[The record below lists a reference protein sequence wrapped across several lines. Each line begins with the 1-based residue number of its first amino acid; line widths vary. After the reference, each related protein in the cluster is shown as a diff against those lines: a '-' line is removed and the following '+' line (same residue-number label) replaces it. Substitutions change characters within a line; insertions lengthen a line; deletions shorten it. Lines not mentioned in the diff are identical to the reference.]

1 MFPPLLACFSMFEMR
16 GGAQVVIA
24 GLPETLIEF
33 ALGLVNPPPVASQLR
48 FSTCCMLC
56 VSDHNRTNRWCI
68 ATADIFARKRVRGLC
83 HLLCSRMIFIDS
95 C

>member
-1 MFPPLLACFSMFEMR
+1 MFEMR

-48 FSTCCMLC
+48 FSTCYMLC
-56 VSDHNRTNRWCI
+56 VSDHNHTNLYCI
-68 ATADIFARKRVRGLC
+68 ATADIFARKRVRVLC
-83 HLLCSRMIFIDS
+83 LFPCART
-95 C
+95 